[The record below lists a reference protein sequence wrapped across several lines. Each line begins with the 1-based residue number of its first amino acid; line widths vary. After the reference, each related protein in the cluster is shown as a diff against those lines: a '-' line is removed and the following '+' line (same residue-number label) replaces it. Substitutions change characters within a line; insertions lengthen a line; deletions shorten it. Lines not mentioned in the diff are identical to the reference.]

1 MNYEAFKQFFKH
13 CLIITYKECGEKTR
27 KSTEKQTFVYNTG
40 SLQGSSLR
48 ISRYFVKAITLPN
61 AIAFLIF
68 NFHSFRGVL
77 KRQRLNGF
85 PPTETRSQQKTAS
98 SSTLSGTSTQTTG
111 FSLSSNTSPP
121 MSERSSTCRC

>member
-1 MNYEAFKQFFKH
+1 MH
-13 CLIITYKECGEKTR
+13 CPSITYKEYGEKTR
-27 KSTEKQTFVYNTG
+27 KSTEKQTFFYNIG

-48 ISRYFVKAITLPN
+48 IARFVNAIAFPN

-85 PPTETRSQQKTAS
+85 LPTETRS
-98 SSTLSGTSTQTTG
+98 
-111 FSLSSNTSPP
+111 
-121 MSERSSTCRC
+121 